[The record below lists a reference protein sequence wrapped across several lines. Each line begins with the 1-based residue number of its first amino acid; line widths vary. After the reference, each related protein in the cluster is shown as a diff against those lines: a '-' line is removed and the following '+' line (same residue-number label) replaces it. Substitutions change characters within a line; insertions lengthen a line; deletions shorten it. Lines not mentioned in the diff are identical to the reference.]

1 MGVGRV
7 VCRGEFV
14 VLQRAEVSV
23 GQLCQLVWRKC
34 ETPDYRS
41 ETSHKFASFGLM
53 RQIWLVRPVE
63 NRPHIPLKYCALCR
77 VADLA
82 LGVSAKEFTRQSE
95 RPCARFAV

>member
-1 MGVGRV
+1 
-7 VCRGEFV
+7 
-14 VLQRAEVSV
+14 
-23 GQLCQLVWRKC
+23 
-34 ETPDYRS
+34 
-41 ETSHKFASFGLM
+41 M

-63 NRPHIPLKYCALCR
+63 NRPQIPLKYCALCR